1 MVYGYVRVST
11 DKQITDNQHYEI
23 VQFCNSQHLK
33 IDCWF
38 EETISGCK
46 TIKKRKLGMLLK
58 KCKKDDII
66 ICTELSRLGRSLFMI
81 MDVLSYCLNKET
93 QIWTIKENYKL
104 GVDISSKVLA
114 FAFGISA
121 EIERNL
127 ISSRTKEALARLKN
141 TGKKLGRPLGS
152 KNKHNLVE
160 DKISFIKSELKKGRT
175 IVHISKKI
183 KIHSQTLR
191 KYIKFYNLTVQSNN
205 FIKK

>member
-46 TIKKRKLGMLLK
+46 TIKKRKLGTLLK
-58 KCKKDDII
+58 KCKKNDII

-141 TGKKLGRPLGS
+141 TGKKLGRPAGS

-160 DKISFIKSELKKGRT
+160 DKIPFIKSELKKGHT

-191 KYIKFYNLTVQSNN
+191 KYIKFYNLVS
-205 FIKK
+205 